1 MKHFIDNIARAGKSD
16 GVGQYQTA
24 SDSVGRGR
32 KMSGFTLIELLVVIA
47 VIGILAAILLPALA
61 RAREAARR
69 SSCANNLM
77 QIGMAMHL
85 YASEHNSAFPWS
97 GGKSNA
103 DCLLTLYPDYMDD
116 YDPFVCPS
124 DAQNRPAERY
134 DKDGNVI
141 LPLNVAINE
150 GGSLRASYDYFGAY
164 TTTPITLP
172 PLPQGIPSV
181 PIMWDLGGVFDEGVE
196 VPDDLR
202 MGDKRMGD
210 YIGIS
215 TFNHIPGGSNTL
227 WLDGSVSFR
236 KWPHDWA
243 DINLPYRPQGI
254 AYEGVTRPRYQP
266 DPPPPSSG
274 ILGRKIIR
282 RR

>member
-1 MKHFIDNIARAGKSD
+1 MKHFSDNIAYADWTDRTDQAD
-16 GVGQYQTA
+16 QVDQPIF
-24 SDSVGRGR
+24 
-32 KMSGFTLIELLVVIA
+32 GFTLIELLVVIA

-103 DCLLTLYPDYMDD
+103 ESLLLLYEEYIAEIDT
-116 YDPFVCPS
+116 FVCPS
-124 DAQNRPAERY
+124 DPNVGRRRGRSYWHRGPDPEPAPMNTR
-134 DKDGNVI
+134 
-141 LPLNVAINE
+141 INE
-150 GGSLRASYDYFGAY
+150 ESSLRISYDYFGAY

-172 PLPQGIPSV
+172 PLPQGIPRV
-181 PIMWDLGGVFDEGVE
+181 PIMWDLGGVFAEGVE
-196 VPDDLR
+196 VPDDLH

-210 YIGIS
+210 YISVS

-243 DINLPYRPQGI
+243 DINLPYRPEGI
-254 AYEGVTRPRYQP
+254 AYEGVTRPRYEGKP
-266 DPPPPSSG
+266 EW
-274 ILGRKIIR
+274 
-282 RR
+282 

>member
-1 MKHFIDNIARAGKSD
+1 MKHFSDNKARAD
-16 GVGQYQTA
+16 QPDQADRADRVLP
-24 SDSVGRGR
+24 
-32 KMSGFTLIELLVVIA
+32 GFTLIELLVVIA

-77 QIGMAMHL
+77 QIGMVMHL

-103 DCLLTLYPDYMDD
+103 DCLLTLYPDYVDD

-172 PLPQGIPSV
+172 PLPQGIPRV
-181 PIMWDLGGVFDEGVE
+181 PIMWDHAGLFPEGAE
-196 VPDDLR
+196 IPEDLNL
-202 MGDKRMGD
+202 KNQ
-210 YIGIS
+210 S
-215 TFNHIPGGSNTL
+215 EFKELSLASFNHVPGGANAL
-227 WLDGSVSFR
+227 WMDGSVTFLR
-236 KWPHDWA
+236 WPYDWA
-243 DINLPYRPQGI
+243 DINLPYRPEGI
-254 AYEGVTRPRYQP
+254 EYEGVTRPRYQP
-266 DPPPPSSG
+266 DPPPPSK
-274 ILGRKIIR
+274 GRLLANKSR
-282 RR
+282 LW